1 MKAKGPFIPREK
13 HDTLRHEIIALLER
27 ETLSAREIS
36 GKVGIPEAEVYGH
49 LRHIQAKRRERHLH
63 ITPAACRKCGF
74 VFTKRDRLT
83 KPGKCPVCRGELI
96 TEPAFSLGRGG

>member
-36 GKVGIPEAEVYGH
+36 GKVGIPEGEVYGH
-49 LRHIQAKRRERHLH
+49 LRHIQAKRRELYLH

-74 VFTKRDRLT
+74 VFTKGNRLT